1 MTLSLPRALEA
12 VLDSADTE
20 ALHRAT
26 SRLVEVYR
34 SGAPPTTQILADPVA
49 ATAYAA
55 YRMPATHAALVRI
68 LQDADRLGALDGVRS
83 LLDLGGGTGAA
94 AWAAADAVPGL
105 ESATVLDGSQ
115 DALDIGRRVARHGPP
130 SVAGATWLRTDLRAR
145 AALPTADLV
154 TISYVLGELA
164 EPLHGA
170 VLDAA
175 MGAGGLVLVAEP
187 GTPRGFAAVLAAR
200 DRLVAAGWH
209 LVAPCPQP
217 GPCPVAPRDGDWC
230 HFSARLD
237 RSALHRRLK
246 GATLGHEDEKYSYVL
261 ASRDPLP
268 PSPARVLRHPRTR
281 KGMVTLEVCRAD
293 GTAGPEVV
301 TKRDRERYRAARDAS
316 WGDTWRDAGG

>member
-1 MTLSLPRALEA
+1 MPLPLPRALEA
-12 VLDSADTE
+12 VLASADAE
-20 ALHRAT
+20 SLRRAT

-34 SGAPPTTQILADPVA
+34 SGAPPAAQVLADPVA

-68 LQDADRLGALDGVRS
+68 LRDADRLGALDGVRS

-94 AWAAADAVPGL
+94 AWAAADTMPGL
-105 ESATVLDGSQ
+105 ESATVLDGSA
-115 DALDIGRRVARHGPP
+115 DALALGRQVARHGPP
-130 SVAGATWLRTDLRAR
+130 AVAGATWVRADLG
-145 AALPTADLV
+145 ALAGLPAADLV

-164 EPLHGA
+164 DPLHGPL
-170 VLDAA
+170 LDAA

-217 GPCPVAPRDGDWC
+217 GPCPVAQRDGDWC

-246 GATLGHEDEKYSYVL
+246 GATLGHEDEKYSYLL
-261 ASRDPLP
+261 ASREPLS
-268 PSPARVLRHPRTR
+268 PSLARVLRHPQTR

-301 TKRDRERYRAARDAS
+301 TKRDRERYRAARDAA
-316 WGDTWRDAGG
+316 WGDPWRDPGR